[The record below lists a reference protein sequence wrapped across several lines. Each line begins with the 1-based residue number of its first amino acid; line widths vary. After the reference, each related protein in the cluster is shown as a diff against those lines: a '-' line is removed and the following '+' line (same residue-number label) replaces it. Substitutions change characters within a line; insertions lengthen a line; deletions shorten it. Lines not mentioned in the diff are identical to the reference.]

1 MRTVSR
7 TARAFASVSLLGLP
21 AVAMAAEEAATRSTL
36 HLAWLG
42 MCAMLVFFM
51 QAGFA
56 LVESGVARAK
66 NAVNVVMKNF
76 TDTGTSTLGYWL
88 AGYGLMFGASYAG
101 WVGISNFAP
110 TPADGAQAMQIVYQ
124 MMFAATASTI
134 MSGAVAERMR
144 FGAYVLAAIVTS
156 VVIYPIFGAWAW
168 GGHGESL
175 GWLRDLGFVDAAGS
189 TVVHS
194 IGGWSALAAV
204 LVLGPRMGRF
214 SRKGE
219 SRDIPGHNLPMFALG
234 AFILWFGWNGFN
246 GGSAKEDFSD
256 LGLILLNTNLGGAAG
271 MVGAMLT
278 MVFTRTPLL
287 LTNSVNGALGG
298 LVSVTAGCTVMD
310 PAFAMLTGL
319 IAGALVILGGRL
331 LDSARIDDVVGA
343 IPVHAFCG
351 VWGTLAAGLFYAGDL
366 FSLERLTVQFIG
378 IVAAFIWSFGTSWT
392 VFKLIDITMGL
403 RASTMHEQR
412 GLDISEHYEVG
423 YSDFVQA
430 STHGGKGS

>member
-1 MRTVSR
+1 MRSR
-7 TARAFASVSLLGLP
+7 LRVGGVLAAALLVTP
-21 AVAMAAEEAATRSTL
+21 AAAIAAEEAATRSTL

-42 MCAMLVFFM
+42 VCAILVFFM

-101 WVGISNFAP
+101 WVGLSHFAP
-110 TPADGAQAMQIVYQ
+110 TPSDGTEAMHLVYQ

-144 FGAYVLAAIVTS
+144 FGAYILAAAATS
-156 VVIYPIFGAWAW
+156 ILIYPIFGSWAW
-168 GGHGESL
+168 GGSDESL
-175 GWLRDLGFVDAAGS
+175 GWLRELGFIDAAGS

-194 IGGWSALAAV
+194 IGGWCALAAV

-246 GGSAKEDFSD
+246 GGSAKSDFSD

-271 MVGAMLT
+271 MIGAML
-278 MVFTRTPLL
+278 MMAITRTPLL
-287 LTNSVNGALGG
+287 LTHSVNGALGG
-298 LVSVTAGCTVMD
+298 LVAVTAGCNSMD
-310 PAFAMLTGL
+310 PAFAVISGL
-319 IAGALVILGGRL
+319 IGGAIVIQGTRL
-331 LDSARIDDVVGA
+331 LDGARIDDVVGA
-343 IPVHAFCG
+343 IPVHCFCG

-366 FSLERLTVQFIG
+366 FSLERVTVQFIG
-378 IVAAFIWSFGTSWT
+378 IVSGFVWAFGVSW
-392 VFKLIDITMGL
+392 VMFKLIDMSMGL
-403 RASTMHEQR
+403 RASSMHEQR

-430 STHGGKGS
+430 STHGGKGN

>member
-1 MRTVSR
+1 MGTVSR
-7 TARAFASVSLLGLP
+7 SAQAVAGLSLCCLP
-21 AVAMAAEEAATRSTL
+21 ALAMAAEEAVTRSTL

-42 MCAMLVFFM
+42 VCAILVFFM

-101 WVGISNFAP
+101 WVGVSHFAP
-110 TPADGAQAMQIVYQ
+110 APKDGATAMHIVYQ

-168 GGHGESL
+168 GGQGQSL

-194 IGGWSALAAV
+194 VGGWSALAAV

-219 SRDIPGHNLPMFALG
+219 SREIPGHNLPMFALG

-278 MVFTRTPLL
+278 MVFLRTPLL
-287 LTNSVNGALGG
+287 LTSSVNGALGG
-298 LVSVTAGCTVMD
+298 LVSVTAGCTTMD
-310 PAFAMLTGL
+310 PAFAMLTGM
-319 IAGALVILGGRL
+319 IGGAIVILGSRL

-351 VWGTLAAGLFYAGDL
+351 VWGTLAAGLFYVGDL
-366 FSLERLTVQFIG
+366 FSLERMTTQFIG
-378 IVAAFIWSFGTSWT
+378 VVAAFIWSFGTSWAM
-392 VFKLIDITMGL
+392 FKLIDVTMGL